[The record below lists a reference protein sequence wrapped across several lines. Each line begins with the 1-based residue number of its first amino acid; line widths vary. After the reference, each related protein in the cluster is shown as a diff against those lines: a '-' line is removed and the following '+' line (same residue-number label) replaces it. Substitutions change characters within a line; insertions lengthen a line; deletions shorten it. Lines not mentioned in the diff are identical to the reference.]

1 MVDRL
6 KVVPNLPSIHLI
18 ILSGRGTPGSGHFS
32 PVSKCPLLADFRRS
46 GSASGLVKSN
56 ANDWSSRMQMGGQVH
71 AITQKASN
79 LRLAGIFIY

>member
-1 MVDRL
+1 MPQPPVH
-6 KVVPNLPSIHLI
+6 HLDQALAYI
-18 ILSGRGTPGSGHFS
+18 FNPLVLRHDLRALHEQSQ
-32 PVSKCPLLADFRRS
+32 LLADFRRS